1 MFHEP
6 RFWTALAFVLF
17 FVLFGRKL
25 WVTVTRRLDERAE
38 EVRSNLDEASRLR
51 REAEQMLE
59 DATRDRENAL
69 VEAQQLIEASE
80 AQALSLKERA
90 RRESEDLIARHEK
103 AAKERIQAAE
113 NIALRDIREKAA
125 EIAFTAAH
133 EAISETLKQDPVLAA
148 KLLENGLAALPRAL
162 KQNKA
167 A

>member
-6 RFWTALAFVLF
+6 RFWTAVAFILF
-17 FVLFGRKL
+17 FVFFGRKL
-25 WVTVTRRLDERAE
+25 WSVITLRLDERAE
-38 EVRSNLDEASRLR
+38 EVRNNLDEASRLR

-69 VEAQQLIEASE
+69 TEAQQLIDASE
-80 AQALSLKERA
+80 AQALSLKEQA
-90 RRESEDLIARHEK
+90 IRESEELVARHEK

-113 NIALRDIREKAA
+113 NLALRDIRMKAA
-125 EIAFTAAH
+125 DIAFAAARDAVA
-133 EAISETLKQDPVLAA
+133 EVLKQDPALAA
-148 KLLENGLAALPRAL
+148 KLLENGLTGLPKAL